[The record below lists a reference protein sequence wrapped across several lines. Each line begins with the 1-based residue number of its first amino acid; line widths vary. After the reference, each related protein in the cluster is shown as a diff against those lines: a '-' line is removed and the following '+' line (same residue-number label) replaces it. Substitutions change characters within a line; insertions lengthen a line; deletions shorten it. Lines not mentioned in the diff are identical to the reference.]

1 MSVSLIPWVRKCW
14 TCPRI
19 ASSRFEEP
27 QTSVTQEAEV
37 SSQRQV
43 RASTHDHTHNR
54 KLRGV
59 PGRPYHAEPFVSE
72 NCTARRNLDGGDA
85 SAEDHDE
92 PVPMCAMERASVFC
106 QSGKDVIDNLII
118 DRIRLLEGDVDL
130 VTAHQT
136 KA

>member
-1 MSVSLIPWVRKCW
+1 
-14 TCPRI
+14 
-19 ASSRFEEP
+19 
-27 QTSVTQEAEV
+27 VTHEAP
-37 SSQRQV
+37 SQR
-43 RASTHDHTHNR
+43 RARAGTQDHTHDR

-59 PGRPYHAEPFVSE
+59 LDRPHHAEPFVLK
-72 NCTARRNLDGGDA
+72 NCAARRNLDGGDA

-106 QSGKDVIDNLII
+106 QGGKDVIDEVMVI
-118 DRIRLLEGDVDL
+118 DRIRLLVGDVDL